1 MKKYFLF
8 GFLLAIVSIMATGCS
23 SCQSENNKQDNAP
36 AQEQVTNFNADYDG
50 VVPDLTEGAE
60 HVIALQRQTMFNAV
74 NGGKYYWYETKFTFS
89 DSLKTET
96 LDYVQLMEITSTFQT
111 FEPELCWTITDNAEK
126 GRLFPHPTPGLW
138 IEDFDLSREDI
149 KLDIAD
155 VIQRLKEWNGVMP
168 PATSIYLRKPVG
180 PKPCNAQYVAGNPFQ
195 VIFVDA
201 VTGDISDWNPAFGG
215 DFGKPLGEWP

>member
-74 NGGKYYWYETKFTFS
+74 NGG
-89 DSLKTET
+89 TEDRDAR
-96 LDYVQLMEITSTFQT
+96 LRAADGDYFNL
-111 FEPELCWTITDNAEK
+111 P
-126 GRLFPHPTPGLW
+126 
-138 IEDFDLSREDI
+138 
-149 KLDIAD
+149 D
-155 VIQRLKEWNGVMP
+155 V
-168 PATSIYLRKPVG
+168 
-180 PKPCNAQYVAGNPFQ
+180 
-195 VIFVDA
+195 
-201 VTGDISDWNPAFGG
+201 
-215 DFGKPLGEWP
+215 